1 MKHTTQLSIVLL
13 ATQKEYQSGD
23 VTACLDKYFKTNASV
38 DKKIDLHIFFNKG
51 EESDY
56 NDLLDYQNCE
66 NVNEVKIKSQKLQG
80 IDDLYLRTPKELQA
94 ANLDKVPPLGGSNG
108 ANNLF
113 FDSMIPLMQENYRD
127 FLMIECDTFPITDYW
142 IDRMIGYCDNHTFMI
157 AGSTY
162 KGKLKL
168 PDFEF
173 WTGHLNGVAIYR
185 SSSNLSTF
193 FELSK
198 KTIQYLVSSNQNHF
212 ISFDVG
218 MHHFAHTKIGRKYFN
233 DRNIQQ
239 NNLIDSPI
247 ISNYSVPEDGELSI
261 EDIKKEH
268 PQTIILHK
276 KPSLKDQQT
285 LLPVYYHIA
294 KNAGTYVLSATSFL
308 LDQYLQSKDKQEDW
322 GKVQAAIDFPS
333 GNKCTAFIA
342 VKGSE
347 INHWHELQ
355 HHAKNAIDNY
365 TYLKPNL
372 NGCSIDYLR
381 ELEYHAEIA
390 SQPYDQLDIGETYPN
405 NFKSEFSDLE
415 YAQKLRENAV
425 IALKEKF
432 PESKTY
438 EDYKHNK
445 KSILGQ
451 IAIDSL
457 TKEFPESHTLDFLQK
472 LHKEIIPSEIEKITE
487 QSFSPEEFISFI
499 HSNELLVFAVL
510 IEPRNSGSSFTKS
523 QLVGWDDNL
532 EFIDKICELHNRKP
546 INFLTLREPFSRA
559 KSLFNYIK
567 SSDSDHEFISNSS
580 EVCDFFAI
588 QSDTFEEY
596 IQTGELED
604 SWFIRQ
610 LLSLSYNQPIIE
622 ESATLA
628 INKLKDFKIKDITQ
642 VDSLI
647 EDIFSLSYNL
657 SFLNL
662 LESDTDYNLNKHQSS
677 KTNTLSFDQL
687 SSDLQHKFLDITKWD
702 KKVYK
707 YFVNLKNES
716 HQRT

>member
-13 ATQKEYQSGD
+13 ATQKEYQSGY

-51 EESDY
+51 EENDY
-56 NDLLDYQNCE
+56 NNLLDYQNCE
-66 NVNEVKIKSQKLQG
+66 NVNEVKIKSHNLQG
-80 IDDLYLRTPKELQA
+80 VDDLYLRTPQELQQ
-94 ANLDKVPPLGGSNG
+94 ANLDKVPLLGGSNG

-185 SSSNLSTF
+185 ASSNLSTF

-212 ISFDVG
+212 VSFDVG

-247 ISNYSVPEDGELSI
+247 ISNYSLPQDTECSI

-268 PQTIILHK
+268 QQTIILHK

-308 LDQYLQSKDKQEDW
+308 LDEYLQSKNKQEDW
-322 GKVQAAIDFPS
+322 GKIQAAIDFPS
-333 GNKCTAFIA
+333 GNKCTVFIGLRNSG
-342 VKGSE
+342 V
-347 INHWHELQ
+347 NYWHEL
-355 HHAKNAIDNY
+355 Y
-365 TYLKPNL
+365 
-372 NGCSIDYLR
+372 
-381 ELEYHAEIA
+381 YHSKIA
-390 SQPYDQLDIGETYPN
+390 SQPAEQLDIGDTYPN
-405 NFKSEFSDLE
+405 NSNWKNLE
-415 YAQKLRENAV
+415 YAIKLRENAV

-432 PESKTY
+432 PEVNTCEGY
-438 EDYKHNK
+438 ERLYKETIPN
-445 KSILGQ
+445 
-451 IAIDSL
+451 
-457 TKEFPESHTLDFLQK
+457 
-472 LHKEIIPSEIEKITE
+472 EISKITE
-487 QSFSPEEFISFI
+487 QSFSPEDFLEFIQNETAFI
-499 HSNELLVFAVL
+499 FSVL
-510 IEPRNSGSSFTKS
+510 IEPRNSGSSFIQS
-523 QLVGWDDNL
+523 SLIGWEDNL
-532 EFIDKICELHNRKP
+532 QFIQKLCTFYNRKP

-559 KSLFNYIK
+559 NSLFHYLI
-567 SSDSDHEFISNSS
+567 SSDSDHELVRD
-580 EVCDFFAI
+580 EVHAK
-588 QSDTFEEY
+588 TFEEY
-596 IQTGELED
+596 IDSNELQD
-604 SWFIRQ
+604 SWLVRQ
-610 LLSLSYNQPIIE
+610 LLSLGWHEPINQ
-622 ESATLA
+622 THYDLA
-628 INKLKDFKIKDITQ
+628 IKKLEDFHIQDISS
-642 VDSLI
+642 VDPLI
-647 EDIFSLSYNL
+647 EKVFLEAYNL
-657 SFLNL
+657 SFLQVPKN
-662 LESDTDYNLNKHQSS
+662 YLNKNKSS
-677 KTNTLSFDQL
+677 KTNTLKFDQL
-687 SSDLQHKFLDITKWD
+687 SPELQQKFLDRTRWD
-702 KKVYK
+702 REVYHH
-707 YFVNLKNES
+707 FM
-716 HQRT
+716 Q